1 VTLAARLEALSA
13 DFARDVVDALA
24 GATLG
29 ELAALSRRD
38 TKPEN
43 VSQAPARRPGGGMK
57 RAAKKASRP
66 AREAKKPKATGRAV
80 PLLFGGSRSSE
91 EE

>member
-43 VSQAPARRPGGGMK
+43 VSQAPARRPGG
-57 RAAKKASRP
+57 A
-66 AREAKKPKATGRAV
+66 
-80 PLLFGGSRSSE
+80 
-91 EE
+91 